1 MSKKRR
7 RMSAAVTAFCMMA
20 AMAIP
25 FDTSITAEA
34 VTWRCGDVDN
44 DGKVTI
50 TDTVQ
55 LTKYLNGMVEIVDY
69 TKADLN
75 ADCIVDIVDSKIM
88 DMYFGEKISSLP
100 YTRYG
105 GGSQYATVGAQSV
118 NELKN
123 YTVFDAKTGEALD
136 GYSLDPNPITDKS
149 RVVIGEDTR
158 YRDDSLPGVVKII
171 NSDTLTGSGF
181 VVDAHTIATAA
192 HCVFD
197 YQHGDFQNS
206 EHPVKKIV
214 LTDNDGNVSKEITG
228 VCEVHVPNK
237 FIVTSTEMDRNQDDE
252 YKNAYYRE
260 KLTPYDYALITVSEN
275 LSEYACFDLGIAT
288 DGIMS
293 DSREIYCTGYPGAI
307 FKEGGS
313 SSGTMV
319 NDWSNRHNKYTG
331 KGFFMDESPLS
342 QPARNIRYNIDTSGG
357 NSGGPVYVKTD
368 VGNTTYYTVI
378 GINTYNLKDGISNGG
393 TQMTTELLHFYKNN
407 PYLMW

>member
-1 MSKKRR
+1 M
-7 RMSAAVTAFCMMA
+7 
-20 AMAIP
+20 
-25 FDTSITAEA
+25 
-34 VTWRCGDVDN
+34 
-44 DGKVTI
+44 
-50 TDTVQ
+50 
-55 LTKYLNGMVEIVDY
+55 
-69 TKADLN
+69 
-75 ADCIVDIVDSKIM
+75 
-88 DMYFGEKISSLP
+88 P

-118 NELKN
+118 NELRN

-136 GYSLDPNPITDKS
+136 EYSLDPNPISDNS
-149 RVVIGEDTR
+149 RVAIGEDTR
-158 YRDDSLPGVVKII
+158 YRDDTLPGVVKII
-171 NSDTLTGSGF
+171 NKDVNFGTGF

-197 YQHGDFQNS
+197 MSSGSFQDS
-206 EHPVKKIV
+206 DKSISRIV
-214 LTDNDGNVSKEITG
+214 LTDNSGKVFKEITD

-237 FIVTSTEMDRNQDDE
+237 FIVISTKMDRNQDDE

-260 KLTPYDYALITVSEN
+260 KLTPYDYAIITFSED

-288 DGIMS
+288 DGIIS

-368 VGNTTYYTVI
+368 VGNTTYYIVI

-393 TQMTTELLHFYKNN
+393 MQITTELLHFYKNN

>member
-1 MSKKRR
+1 M
-7 RMSAAVTAFCMMA
+7 
-20 AMAIP
+20 
-25 FDTSITAEA
+25 
-34 VTWRCGDVDN
+34 
-44 DGKVTI
+44 
-50 TDTVQ
+50 
-55 LTKYLNGMVEIVDY
+55 
-69 TKADLN
+69 
-75 ADCIVDIVDSKIM
+75 
-88 DMYFGEKISSLP
+88 P

-206 EHPVKKIV
+206 EHP
-214 LTDNDGNVSKEITG
+214 
-228 VCEVHVPNK
+228 
-237 FIVTSTEMDRNQDDE
+237 
-252 YKNAYYRE
+252 
-260 KLTPYDYALITVSEN
+260 
-275 LSEYACFDLGIAT
+275 
-288 DGIMS
+288 
-293 DSREIYCTGYPGAI
+293 
-307 FKEGGS
+307 
-313 SSGTMV
+313 
-319 NDWSNRHNKYTG
+319 G